1 VRFLPTELPEVVIVE
16 PDVRRDDRGWFLET
30 WQAARYREGGIDATF
45 VQDNLS
51 RSARGTL
58 RGLHAQRERPQ
69 GKLVQVVEGSVFD
82 VAVDI
87 RRDSRTFLR
96 WVGATLS
103 ADDAR
108 QIWVP
113 PGFAHGFCVTS
124 EHAVV
129 EYKCTAPWNPTGEI
143 RIAWDDPAIGIRWP
157 IERPLLSAKDRDALP
172 TARQLDDL
180 PRA

>member
-1 VRFLPTELPEVVIVE
+1 MRFLPTELPEVVIVE
-16 PDVRRDDRGWFLET
+16 PDVRHDDRGWFLET
-30 WQAARYREGGIDATF
+30 WQAARYRAGGIDATF

-51 RSARGTL
+51 RSTRGTL

-87 RRDSRTFLR
+87 RRDSPTFLR

-103 ADDAR
+103 SDDAR

-129 EYKCTAPWNPTGEI
+129 EYKCTAPWTPSGEI
-143 RIAWDDPAIGIRWP
+143 RIARDDPAIGIRWP
-157 IERPLLSAKDRDALP
+157 V
-172 TARQLDDL
+172 
-180 PRA
+180 